1 VASRCCAPEGTWAA
15 GPVKIEQRATEICVD
30 VPDLARGVRFYED
43 AFGFPKVS
51 EPYRGVAVLAAG
63 SARLTLLEK
72 RRCS

>member
-1 VASRCCAPEGTWAA
+1 MLE
-15 GPVKIEQRATEICVD
+15 IEICVD
-30 VPDLARGVRFYED
+30 EPDLARRVRFYED
-43 AFGFPKVS
+43 GFGFSKVS